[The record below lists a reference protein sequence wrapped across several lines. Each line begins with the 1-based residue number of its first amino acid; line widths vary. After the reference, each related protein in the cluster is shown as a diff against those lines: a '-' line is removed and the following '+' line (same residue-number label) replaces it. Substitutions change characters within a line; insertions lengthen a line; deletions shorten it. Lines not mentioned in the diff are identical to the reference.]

1 MTAEEAIKI
10 LRELLSMTI
19 NDGGERGGMAV
30 QMAVNAL
37 QNQQDSLP
45 AEFPDVAEKE
55 ARKRYRS
62 IPSCGQFGTGDYE
75 PAEDNE
81 ADRRI
86 FIEGAMFGAGW
97 IIGRN
102 NSQKGK

>member
-19 NDGGERGGMAV
+19 NGGGEREGMAI

-37 QNQQDSLP
+37 RNQQDSLP
-45 AEFPDVAEKE
+45 AEFPDAAEKE
-55 ARKRYRS
+55 SWKRYRN

-86 FIEGAMFGAGW
+86 FIEGAKFGAGW
-97 IIGRN
+97 IISRN
-102 NSQKGK
+102 NFQKEK